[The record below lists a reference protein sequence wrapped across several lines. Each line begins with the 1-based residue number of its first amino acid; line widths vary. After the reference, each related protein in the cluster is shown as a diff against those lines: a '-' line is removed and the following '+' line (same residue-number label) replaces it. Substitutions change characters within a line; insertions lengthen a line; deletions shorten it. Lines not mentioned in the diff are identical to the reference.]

1 MCIDKYLSLFDNV
14 VSNFWKGLTTLAAM
28 KRQNI
33 SIEPEVYEQ
42 FCKYASRHGIKLS
55 TWINAQ
61 MKEFIEDQKLLDELK
76 EQKKRL

>member
-1 MCIDKYLSLFDNV
+1 
-14 VSNFWKGLTTLAAM
+14 M

-76 EQKKRL
+76 EQKKRS